1 MLDPFILV
9 ILVALVLIALVIGL
23 IVLIFF
29 GIKRS
34 KEKTQ
39 SFTVLAVSGEGSPMG
54 GVDVKLGDKI
64 SVTDSYGKANFEIQP
79 SEEYELFIIADGHSE
94 FRQKVRTGDR
104 KLYSAKLSKEVLR
117 PEMKQLEN
125 TISLARS
132 AREEIGASYNPT
144 IPDYMF
150 NICLAMHKM
159 ALDEARA
166 QSNGKLRSESLKS
179 SAFAISQV
187 SKGMVER
194 RNLALYANAKGKRAH
209 AGELP
214 LPSTPDIFTAR
225 AKLVQVDTLIT
236 KQAGKSAIS
245 PPLVLWKTA
254 QKLLFTPSVFNIKL
268 ATFLLDSAEKMV
280 IELYDYLA

>member
-1 MLDPFILV
+1 MFDPFILV
-9 ILVALVLIALVIGL
+9 ILVALVLVALVIG
-23 IVLIFF
+23 IIALIFF
-29 GIKRS
+29 GIKHS

-39 SFTVLAVSGEGSPMG
+39 SFKVLAVSSEGFPMG
-54 GVDVKLGDKI
+54 GVDVKFGDKI

-79 SEEYELFIIADGHSE
+79 GEYELLIIADGHSE

-125 TISLARS
+125 AISLARS

-166 QSNGKLRSESLKS
+166 QSDGKLRSESLKS
-179 SAFAISQV
+179 TVFAISQV

-194 RNLALYANAKGKRAH
+194 RNLALYANAKGKRTH
-209 AGELP
+209 ATELP
-214 LPSTPDIFTAR
+214 IPSTPDIFTAR
-225 AKLVQVDTLIT
+225 AKLVQVDILIT

-280 IELYDYLA
+280 IELYDYLT